1 MFQSTHPVW
10 DATARLVDRPAVQTV
25 SIHASRV
32 GCDRICYQR
41 KGMRPGFNPC
51 IPCGMR
57 RLLSVFPSGLH
68 QFQSMH
74 PVWDATGKPPGYVVR
89 TTVSIHASRVGCDA
103 FRVVLLQRPEVSIH
117 ASRVGC
123 DFVQDLSLTHCRT
136 FQSMHPVWDA
146 TAWKLTVDGQWCS
159 CRFAPTCLSCCYLQ
173 VRSFYSNDVNVL
185 KSRLY
190 ENRRSAGNFL

>member
-32 GCDRICYQR
+32 GCDQDVAVQYTRA
-41 KGMRPGFNPC
+41 
-51 IPCGMR
+51 
-57 RLLSVFPSGLH
+57 SA
-68 QFQSMH
+68 FQSTH
-74 PVWDATGKPPGYVVR
+74 PVWDATQQIINKHIQYY
-89 TTVSIHASRVGCDA
+89 VSIHASRVGCDSDKTSINVEA
-103 FRVVLLQRPEVSIH
+103 YRFNPRIPCGMRRVQSQKTIVDI
-117 ASRVGC
+117 
-123 DFVQDLSLTHCRT
+123 T
-136 FQSMHPVWDA
+136 FQSTHPVWDA

-159 CRFAPTCLSCCYLQ
+159 CRFAPTCLSCCYFQ